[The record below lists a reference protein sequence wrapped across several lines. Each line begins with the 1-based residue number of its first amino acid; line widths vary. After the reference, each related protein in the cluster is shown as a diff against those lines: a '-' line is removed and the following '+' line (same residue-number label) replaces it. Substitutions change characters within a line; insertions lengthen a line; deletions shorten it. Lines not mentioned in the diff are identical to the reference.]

1 VNDANDPT
9 VCPCPDSGSVNGQPI
24 WSSDRLGRD
33 QNVAMTTPDVQQV
46 IASEL
51 ALLTPEVRGDSLK
64 VAALL
69 DPDFEE
75 IGASGRLWT
84 RESMMSALVA
94 EPPDEDGA
102 VEASEMRGTQ
112 LAPDLILL
120 TYVSASELRRAR
132 RSSLWR
138 RTEESWQL
146 LFHQGTPFA
155 S

>member
-1 VNDANDPT
+1 M
-9 VCPCPDSGSVNGQPI
+9 NGQPI
-24 WSSDRLGRD
+24 WSSDRLGWD

-94 EPPDEDGA
+94 EPPGEDGA